1 MKRIRLTREKDCNQ
15 GEEPTMPYAY
25 YSPGTTNPPYSAGRP
40 TNMTPA
46 DLFERYWSRASRI
59 LVVALLA
66 LGVLFAL
73 ALYLI
78 LA

>member
-1 MKRIRLTREKDCNQ
+1 MN
-15 GEEPTMPYAY
+15 
-25 YSPGTTNPPYSAGRP
+25 
-40 TNMTPA
+40 PA

-59 LVVALLA
+59 LVAALLV
-66 LGVLFAL
+66 LGTILAL

>member
-1 MKRIRLTREKDCNQ
+1 MAAPRKAQL
-15 GEEPTMPYAY
+15 PT
-25 YSPGTTNPPYSAGRP
+25 
-40 TNMTPA
+40 MTPA